1 MKSTTTNDQ
10 SLIVR
15 RSRSAFF
22 GAAVGDA
29 LGWPFEG
36 RAASLPKNAE
46 NLGYID
52 WEKKSGGR
60 FNPHFEY
67 IAAGNY
73 SDDTQLLLAT
83 GRSLTTQTEWWKNFA
98 KVELPFWTTYERG
111 GGGATKRAAA
121 VWTAGSAPWLEE
133 KKGGSLKYFEAGGNG
148 VAMRVLPHCVG
159 SASDSSFHDIASAII
174 ANGVTTHGH
183 PRALAGALAYG
194 YCCWQALRL
203 SETLEYGY
211 LIQQTLDHCDEWSVM
226 PDISAYWPTW
236 KGAALNHAPDY
247 LDQWEVAV
255 NEMIS
260 MLKVALSAMHKGA
273 LVSQWSV
280 LKELGAYNK
289 KIGGAGTV
297 SAASAI
303 FMASRYA
310 ASPLEGLISAATAEG
325 TDTDTIASMT
335 GAILGAVSG
344 HEWLSKFRNQTQDID
359 YLECMAV
366 AVAAGNYSHNDQELL
381 APVTKSVLQT
391 FTKELEKRPQSIET
405 LPNGL
410 KIDRVSNI
418 TPHSNTQKNL
428 ATLWKI
434 ESLRG
439 PTFYFKKP
447 FRAPKV
453 ESAQKE
459 FSIETGTESS
469 SEFTISSI
477 GISLKV
483 SNLTRSRNFYETLLG
498 LQATGHS
505 SKSIRF
511 GTVLALKEDTEKSPS
526 TTAIRIFLQVS
537 NIISCHKKMQDHQ
550 IKVQALNDQGKAIVF
565 ECVDPD
571 GYVIEIFERVQ
582 RRSNA

>member
-1 MKSTTTNDQ
+1 MKNKTTNDQ
-10 SLIVR
+10 SLIAG
-15 RSRSAFF
+15 RSRSAFV

-36 RAASLPKNAE
+36 RAVSLPKNAE

-52 WEKKSGGR
+52 WKKKSGGR
-60 FNPHFEY
+60 FNPHLEY

-98 KVELPFWTTYERG
+98 EIELPFWTTYERG

-121 VWTAGSAPWLEE
+121 LWVTGSAPWLTE
-133 KKGGSLKYFEAGGNG
+133 KGELSVKYFEAGGNG

-159 SASDSSFHDIASAII
+159 SASESSFRDTASAIF

-211 LIQQTLDHCDEWSVM
+211 LIQQALDRCDEWSVM

-236 KGAALNHAPDY
+236 KGAALNYVPDY
-247 LDQWEVAV
+247 LDQWEIAV

-260 MLKVALSAMHKGA
+260 LLKIALSAMHKGA
-273 LVSQWSV
+273 LVSQRSI
-280 LKELGAYNK
+280 LEELGAYNK

-310 ASPLEGLISAATAEG
+310 ASPLEGLINAATAVG

-335 GAILGAVSG
+335 GAILGAVNG
-344 HEWLSKFRNQTQDID
+344 QEWLSKFRNGTQDID
-359 YLECMAV
+359 NLEYMANTV
-366 AVAAGNYSHNDQELL
+366 ATGNYSSNDQELR
-381 APVTKSVLQT
+381 APITKSVLQK
-391 FTKELEKRPQSIET
+391 FSKELESNPQSIQI

-410 KIDRVSNI
+410 KIERISKINPESDKE
-418 TPHSNTQKNL
+418 KNL
-428 ATLWKI
+428 VILWKI
-434 ESLRG
+434 ESING
-439 PTFYFKKP
+439 PTFYFKKSI
-447 FRAPKV
+447 RSQKDDN
-453 ESAQKE
+453 AQKKFPTE
-459 FSIETGTESS
+459 VETVNS
-469 SEFTISSI
+469 SEFTVSSI

-483 SNLTRSRNFYETLLG
+483 SDVMRSRNFYETVLG
-498 LQATGHS
+498 LQVTGHS

-511 GTVLALKEDTEKSPS
+511 GTVLALKEDAEKLPS

-537 NIISCHKKMQDHQ
+537 NILSCYKKMLDHC
-550 IKVQALNDQGKAIVF
+550 IEVKALNDQGKVRVF
-565 ECVDPD
+565 ECIDPD
-571 GYVIEIFERVQ
+571 GYIIEIFER
-582 RRSNA
+582 S

>member
-1 MKSTTTNDQ
+1 MKNTITNDQ
-10 SLIVR
+10 SSVTG
-15 RSRSAFF
+15 RSRSAFV

-52 WEKKSGGR
+52 WKKKSGGR
-60 FNPHFEY
+60 FNPYLEH

-83 GRSLTTQTEWWKNFA
+83 GRSLTTQTEWWRNFA
-98 KVELPFWTTYERG
+98 EIELPFWTTYERG

-121 VWTAGSAPWLEE
+121 LWATGSAPWLTQ
-133 KKGGSLKYFEAGGNG
+133 KKESLIKYFNAGGNG
-148 VAMRVLPHCVG
+148 VAMRVLPHCIG
-159 SASDSSFHDIASAII
+159 SAPKNSFHDTASTIF

-211 LIQQTLDHCDEWSVM
+211 LIQQTLDRCDEWSVM

-236 KGAALNHAPDY
+236 KGAALNHVPDY
-247 LDQWEVAV
+247 LNQWEIAV

-260 MLKVALSAMHKGA
+260 LLKIALSAVHKGV
-273 LVSQWSV
+273 LVSQRSV
-280 LKELGAYNK
+280 LEELGAYSK
-289 KIGGAGTV
+289 KIGSAGTV

-310 ASPLEGLISAATAEG
+310 ASPLDGLVSAATAVG

-335 GAILGAVSG
+335 GAILGAING
-344 HEWLSKFRNQTQDID
+344 PEWLLKLSNETQDINHIKF
-359 YLECMAV
+359 MADTI
-366 AVAAGNYSHNDQELL
+366 ATGNYSSDDQESCT
-381 APVTKSVLQT
+381 AVTKSVLQK
-391 FTKELEKRPQSIET
+391 FTKELESNPLSIQL

-410 KIDRVSNI
+410 KVNQISKT
-418 TPHSNTQKNL
+418 TPEFDTQKNL
-428 ATLWKI
+428 AIIWKI
-434 ESLRG
+434 KSIDG
-439 PTFYFKKP
+439 PTFYFKDFVRTKKSEP
-447 FRAPKV
+447 L
-453 ESAQKE
+453 QKE
-459 FSIETGTESS
+459 IPIEVEKENFSG
-469 SEFTISSI
+469 FTVSSI

-483 SNLTRSRNFYETLLG
+483 SDLVRSIYFYETVLG
-498 LQATGHS
+498 LEVTGRT
-505 SKSIRF
+505 SKTIRF
-511 GTVLALKEDTEKSPS
+511 GTVLALKEDAEKPAS
-526 TTAIRIFLQVS
+526 TAPIRIFLQVS
-537 NIISCHKKMQDHQ
+537 NILSCYRKMQAHDIHV
-550 IKVQALNDQGKAIVF
+550 KALNDQEKVKSF

-571 GYVIEIFERVQ
+571 GYVIDIFER
-582 RRSNA
+582 N